1 MAHSIADFIRPME
14 RGLRGSAMWLPAGET
29 VLPAGVA
36 VNAYRNDT
44 YFFFEIS
51 KPVHVR
57 NSPSSTPVYIEPGTL
72 FCPKFDVTQYGY
84 RKFLLSECRLL
95 TADEYKQYRRLPLV

>member
-1 MAHSIADFIRPME
+1 MSHSLIDFVRPVE
-14 RGLRGSAMWLPAGET
+14 RGLRGNSMWLPAGEKS
-29 VLPAGVA
+29 LPAGVA
-36 VNAYRNDT
+36 ICALRKNT
-44 YFFFEIS
+44 LFFFEVAES
-51 KPVHVR
+51 VHVR